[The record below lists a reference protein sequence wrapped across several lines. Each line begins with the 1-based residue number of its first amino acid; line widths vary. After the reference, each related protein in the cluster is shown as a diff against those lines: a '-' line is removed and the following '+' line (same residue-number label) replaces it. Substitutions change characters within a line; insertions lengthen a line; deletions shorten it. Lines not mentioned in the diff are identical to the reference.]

1 MRIISIGGKNMNTIE
16 NKNLSS
22 EKRSKKYFKIFTT
35 MFYLSAFTFGGGY
48 VIISLMQTKFV
59 EELQWLDDEEMLNL
73 AAIAQSSPGA
83 VAVNAAILVGYRIA
97 GLAGALVSIVGTIL
111 PPLIIISIISFFYVA
126 FRTNVVVSAVL
137 KGMQAGVAAV
147 IFDVVMNLG
156 GNIVK
161 SKEYVSIFVMICAFT
176 ATYFLK
182 VNVIYIILV
191 CAIIGI
197 VTAWI
202 GLRKELK

>member
-1 MRIISIGGKNMNTIE
+1 MRIISIGGKNMNTVE

>member
-1 MRIISIGGKNMNTIE
+1 MNTIE